1 VTWIVAAVLPLMLV
15 LLIVLAW
22 GLMGMAKGNGRLV
35 VKIETAAIPPK
46 IKFHFDYTSP
56 DRPPS
61 GGSAVESPGTPA
73 LPSKAEA
80 GTGGDV
86 T

>member
-1 VTWIVAAVLPLMLV
+1 MTWIVAAVLPLMLV

-46 IKFHFDYTSP
+46 IKFHIEYTPP
-56 DRPPS
+56 DRPPVGSPDALPGKGDPVTSGS
-61 GGSAVESPGTPA
+61 GGDRDST
-73 LPSKAEA
+73 
-80 GTGGDV
+80 
-86 T
+86 

>member
-1 VTWIVAAVLPLMLV
+1 VTIAVAAVLLLMLA

-35 VKIETAAIPPK
+35 INVETAAIPPK
-46 IKFHFDYTSP
+46 IKFHIEYTSP
-56 DRPPS
+56 DRPLEGIP
-61 GGSAVESPGTPA
+61 E
-73 LPSKAEA
+73 LPSS
-80 GTGGDV
+80 GPPPDPGLGGGDGV